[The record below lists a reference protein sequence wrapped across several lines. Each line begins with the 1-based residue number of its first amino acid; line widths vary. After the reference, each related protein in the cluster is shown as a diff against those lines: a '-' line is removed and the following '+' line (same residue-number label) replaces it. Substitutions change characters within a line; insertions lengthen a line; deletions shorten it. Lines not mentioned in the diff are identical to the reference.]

1 MEIGRMKLKGNGFI
15 EDLNRVQIMID
26 EIQKESNKDVIY
38 ECDADDWLKDE
49 FLVIKDNEKI
59 YVVISWYE
67 CQSTPKETWS

>member
-26 EIQKESNKDVIY
+26 EIQKEFSEDVIY

-59 YVVISWYE
+59 YVVTSWYE
-67 CQSTPKETWS
+67 GNIKTTNER